1 MSSLAA
7 RQPYSGASSPDLG
20 GIRVMRSRPLKRAA
34 ISLSVNVIERAW
46 NKAMRTCSSYL
57 FGGACLNIG

>member
-1 MSSLAA
+1 M
-7 RQPYSGASSPDLG
+7 
-20 GIRVMRSRPLKRAA
+20 MRSRPLKRAA